1 MQRKL
6 KIGKKRFRKNRNK
19 EEENRKGE
27 GNT

>member
-6 KIGKKRFRKNRNK
+6 KIAKKRFRKNRNK